1 MRIRRAAPAQINCPG
16 GPVSRL
22 ALFTFTCC
30 FRGVPKNNHCGYY
43 TKMHN
48 AQGHAWP
55 RKISCKVQY
64 GSSAG
69 AWPKKI
75 PSKVRSPFVGFPKLL
90 RPEMLRV
97 FFLSRLLLL
106 RGGVVPRPR
115 VSRLL
120 ATRRDIRKRFFAL
133 SPTVLVKYV
142 LVPPVASIFI
152 RYFAVGIWGVV
163 RRERFD
169 FPRHSKVSC
178 GDQPGGA
185 DTSAD
190 VMPEVDVDD
199 IRWMPPKVHLTHTH
213 TRTPGRGKLR

>member
-1 MRIRRAAPAQINCPG
+1 MAEEDSEQGASPIRWAPQITSPRNTSRFF
-16 GPVSRL
+16 VSRL
-22 ALFTFTCC
+22 
-30 FRGVPKNNHCGYY
+30 H
-43 TKMHN
+43 
-48 AQGHAWP
+48 
-55 RKISCKVQY
+55 
-64 GSSAG
+64 
-69 AWPKKI
+69 
-75 PSKVRSPFVGFPKLL
+75 LL
-90 RPEMLRV
+90 RD
-97 FFLSRLLLL
+97 
-106 RGGVVPRPR
+106 GVVPRPR